1 MLERKCIII
10 AGEEAGPKSNKMG
23 GIWNVIDAEVKTLA
37 ALFEDGTIDEEPKP
51 RIFVASPYFDHS
63 GVDWNKS
70 LNRITDLSELDEF
83 EPDEELKKVFTK
95 LSEEGVDLVARSCN
109 IKGIEIIYLLF
120 KTNDYCRKT
129 IEYKGKHVCLEN
141 KIKAEAYDLIGLDSR
156 TYESMG
162 NGNEY
167 THYLN
172 ISYAVSE
179 FVRALV
185 SIKEEE
191 SEKYSDRAI
200 SEFVTSLMPT
210 LYVSLHCHEFGL
222 FYAIARLEKLG
233 VRVNSVATCHATIP
247 GRAAGHRSIQ
257 KIRDNDSTW
266 DAGVPINMA
275 KLESLASYADVVT
288 AVGDSTKKEISLFY
302 GIDSIVVRNGIEL
315 DTESE
320 EISWDKKNQCR
331 NQIQEFL
338 SEKLHKV
345 HDGVPIDPE
354 KIIPIFSLSRI
365 EIDNKGYPDL
375 LDSLVLLDRMIRIEI
390 ESSRLDEGY
399 RVVCFIITA
408 HGPKTNPPENFPI
421 ELPEEILIGSELRLQ
436 NMILERG
443 LDAGRLVS
451 GNRHVG
457 AVFYPQWLSGN
468 DGGLNMEVDEVM
480 SGCIAGIFP
489 SRYEP
494 FLLTGLEAGKEA
506 TPSIV
511 SKVCGFSDALKTL
524 KRLVMGMGGV
534 IVVDNITL
542 PYIETIADYALTMDY
557 FIETYTDDRIK
568 YNLLCREANLLARDM
583 NWRDPVKKYY
593 EMLTGKRME

>member
-1 MLERKCIII
+1 MLERKYIII

-37 ALFEDGTIDEEPKP
+37 ALLEDGTIDEEPKP

-83 EPDEELKKVFTK
+83 EPDEELKSVFTK
-95 LSEEGVDLVARSCN
+95 LSEEGVDLFARSRN
-109 IKGIEIIYLLF
+109 IKGIEIIYLMF

-172 ISYAVSE
+172 MSYAVSE
-179 FVRALV
+179 FVRTLV
-185 SIKEEE
+185 LIKEEE
-191 SEKYSDRAI
+191 GKKYTDKAI

-257 KIRDNDSTW
+257 KIRDNDNSW
-266 DAGVPINMA
+266 DPEVPVNMA
-275 KLESLASYADVVT
+275 KLESLSAYADVVT

-315 DTESE
+315 DTERE

-331 NQIQEFL
+331 EQIQEFM
-338 SEKLHKV
+338 SEKLHNV
-345 HDGVPIDPE
+345 HHGVPIDPE

-408 HGPKTNPPENFPI
+408 HGPKTNVPENFPI

-436 NMILERG
+436 NMIMERG
-443 LDAGRLVS
+443 LDAGRLVN

-457 AVFYPQWLSGN
+457 AVFYPQWLSSN
-468 DGGLNMEVDEVM
+468 DGGLNMEVDELM
-480 SGCIAGIFP
+480 AGCIAGIFP

-583 NWRDPVKKYY
+583 NWREPVKKYY
-593 EMLTGKRME
+593 EMLTGKRLE